1 MGMRQSAGMSQ
12 HLRVLYVDYSLGFGG
27 AVKSLSLMLRA
38 LPGVEKFVFTSQ
50 DPEIIE
56 AWFSGLRVFSF
67 RRLINYRTT
76 ERLTNRLQHKPIQ
89 RVMWKMMAAAD
100 LVSTAANFLRLLL
113 FIKRNSIDIVHLNNG
128 FIPQEALLAAAAA
141 RVPCVVH
148 LRDFHLDSERLRYGA
163 AHGVAKVI
171 TISDAVG
178 ASLNRS
184 AIPESARTTIHNPV
198 DLELMDQPKTTRD
211 RVRDACGLANDDVA
225 VGIFGR
231 VIPWKGQLEFVR
243 ALLLAMD
250 ANSSLRALI
259 VGDESDGDEAYF
271 RQVRE
276 TIGASPVAE
285 RFILTGY
292 RKNVEEYY
300 AAMDIVVHAS
310 VTPEPFGRVIPEAMA
325 AGRAVIAADAG
336 GPREL
341 IDHGIDGVLT
351 PPGDV
356 DALSRA
362 VLTLASNRTLRD
374 SMAAAGKKKAAA
386 RFGAVAQARQV
397 AAVYQ
402 EVLAPQRTV
411 E

>member
-1 MGMRQSAGMSQ
+1 MGMRHPAGMSQ

-38 LPGVEKFVFTSQ
+38 LPSVEKFVFTSQ

-89 RVMWKMMAAAD
+89 RAMWKMMAAAD
-100 LVSTAANFLRLLL
+100 LVTTSANFLRLLL

-128 FIPQEALLAAAAA
+128 FIPPEALLAAAAA

-148 LRDFHLDSERLRYGA
+148 LRDFHLDPERLGYGA
-163 AHGVAKVI
+163 AHRVAKVI

-184 AIPESARTTIHNPV
+184 PIPESARTTIYNPV

-243 ALLLAMD
+243 ALLLAMN

-276 TIGASPVAE
+276 TIAASPVAE